1 MPRRLKSCLDC
12 ERCGSYERRARPG
25 ARGLKNPSL
34 PKGEGEEKGTKMKDG
49 NESTK
54 KGTMAGVLAG
64 ATTLSFT
71 ITIICWSLFE
81 LLPDWSG
88 AGTIATG
95 EAVRDI
101 WVSLAICLCM
111 SLWGCACF
119 CEKAAVRF
127 PKAARIIAFGIGGYA
142 IIAGWVFGSG
152 WCSMRGFALFTIICV
167 AALAFSCIITFICMN
182 AADKRLN
189 ERLGEFKDE

>member
-1 MPRRLKSCLDC
+1 
-12 ERCGSYERRARPG
+12 
-25 ARGLKNPSL
+25 
-34 PKGEGEEKGTKMKDG
+34 MKD
-49 NESTK
+49 ESKK
-54 KGTMAGVLAG
+54 KGTMAGALAG

-88 AGTIATG
+88 AGTIGTA

-119 CEKAAVRF
+119 SERAAVRF
-127 PKAARIIAFGIGGYA
+127 SKIARLLVFAIGGYA

-152 WCSMRGFALFTIICV
+152 WCPPSGFALFTIICV
-167 AALAFSCIITFICMN
+167 AALVLACVVTFICMN

-189 ERLGEFKDE
+189 ERLDEFKKE

>member
-1 MPRRLKSCLDC
+1 MEMKD
-12 ERCGSYERRARPG
+12 E
-25 ARGLKNPSL
+25 
-34 PKGEGEEKGTKMKDG
+34 KMK
-49 NESTK
+49 
-54 KGTMAGVLAG
+54 KGRALGAVAG
-64 ATTLSFT
+64 AATLSFT

-88 AGTIATG
+88 AGAIATA

-101 WVSLAICLCM
+101 WVSLAMCLCM
-111 SLWGCACF
+111 SVWGFACF
-119 CEKAAVRF
+119 CERAAVRF
-127 PKAARIIAFGIGGYA
+127 PKAARIAAFGVGGYA

-152 WCSMRGFALFTIICV
+152 WCPVEGFALFTAICV
-167 AALAFSCIITFICMN
+167 AALAASCIATFAASA